1 MEILFSDPNIDP
13 EKIIYLEG
21 DSYLVPS
28 ESQEGVSYL
37 VDMVTRCC
45 TCPQGQ
51 LCGPCKHKVAVSR
64 VKNIPCFDVLPTHS
78 PEMRQTYMFIGTGRM
93 LPLDW
98 FLPVQAEIVPHND
111 EDLSQQVQ
119 GHAQCNIEPV
129 AEMNR
134 ITTEEPVLAEDIS
147 EAVKSDFQK
156 VWEKLGS
163 KILTRIQHDPA
174 GYAKAVERLD
184 KTVERLP
191 ARGDA
196 VLQKSLCEFGKSATQ
211 VLHNQ
216 STKIIINF
224 NVNLGMFCTEKKKDW
239 SHPSSSYSTVS

>member
-13 EKIIYLEG
+13 EKIIHLEG

-64 VKNIPCFDVLPTHS
+64 VKNVPCFDVLPTHS

-98 FLPVQAEIVPHND
+98 FLPVQAEIVSHTD
-111 EDLSQQVQ
+111 EDLPHQVQ
-119 GHAQCNIEPV
+119 GQTQCNIEPA
-129 AEMNR
+129 AEMNGV
-134 ITTEEPVLAEDIS
+134 TTEAPVPVITEDIS

-163 KILTRIQHDPA
+163 KILTRIQQDPA
-174 GYAKAVERLD
+174 GYAKAVKILE

-191 ARGDA
+191 AKGDA

-211 VLHNQ
+211 VSHNN
-216 STKIIINF
+216 SI
-224 NVNLGMFCTEKKKDW
+224 
-239 SHPSSSYSTVS
+239 

>member
-13 EKIIYLEG
+13 EKIIHLEG

-64 VKNIPCFDVLPTHS
+64 VKNVPCFDVLPTHS

-98 FLPVQAEIVPHND
+98 FLPVQAEIVSHTD
-111 EDLSQQVQ
+111 EDLPHQVQ
-119 GHAQCNIEPV
+119 GQTQCNIEPA
-129 AEMNR
+129 AEMNGVTAEAPVPV
-134 ITTEEPVLAEDIS
+134 ITEDIS

-163 KILTRIQHDPA
+163 KILTRIQQDPA
-174 GYAKAVERLD
+174 GYAKAVKILE

-191 ARGDA
+191 AKGDA

-211 VLHNQ
+211 VSHNN
-216 STKIIINF
+216 SI
-224 NVNLGMFCTEKKKDW
+224 
-239 SHPSSSYSTVS
+239 